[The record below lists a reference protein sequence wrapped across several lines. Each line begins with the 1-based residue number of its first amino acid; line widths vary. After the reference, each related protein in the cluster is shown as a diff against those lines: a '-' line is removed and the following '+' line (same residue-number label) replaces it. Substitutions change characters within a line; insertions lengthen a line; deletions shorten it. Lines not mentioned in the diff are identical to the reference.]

1 MTNRDLIDK
10 ETGEIIAVTSTPFLT
25 RYHNVPPTLVSVDP
39 ESCVD
44 TTLYQPLNEVIER
57 CERAGMLRELI
68 GGAQGLQYD
77 SKEEIPD
84 DLLDVLTPTSGDFFQ
99 DVNDV
104 MAVFDAS
111 VTASNASKTASEE
124 KGSDVSEN
132 SLEAISEQEN
142 AVSVDVDE

>member
-1 MTNRDLIDK
+1 MNKSMVNSD
-10 ETGEIIAVTSTPFLT
+10 TGEILAVTRTPFLT
-25 RYHNVPPTLVSVDP
+25 RYCDVPPTLIEPDP

-77 SKEEIPD
+77 SKEEISD
-84 DLLDVLTPTSGDFFQ
+84 DVLDALMPVSGDLFE

-104 MAVFDAS
+104 MSAYDAF
-111 VTASNASKTASEE
+111 VAASNGRTKASEKSADDLPQE
-124 KGSDVSEN
+124 

-142 AVSVDVDE
+142 EPADDVEE